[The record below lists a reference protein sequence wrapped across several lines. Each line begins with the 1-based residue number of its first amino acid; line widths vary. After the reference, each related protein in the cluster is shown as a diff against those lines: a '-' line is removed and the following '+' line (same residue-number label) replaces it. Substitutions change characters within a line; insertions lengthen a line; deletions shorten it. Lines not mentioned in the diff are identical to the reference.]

1 MNQPA
6 ALELVLR
13 RDHLIV
19 TVALGV
25 VIAGSWVYLLT
36 GAGMGM
42 YPHEIAAL
50 IPVSVKMAAPM
61 SSAMGA
67 MMAPAEWTPTYGLIM
82 LVMWWLMMLAMMLP
96 SAAPMVLLHAAVTRK
111 SSSKG
116 AANTSPFA
124 ATSAFTAGYLLLWG
138 GFSVVAV
145 WAQWG
150 LEATGRLSTMMTSTH
165 GPLGAG
171 LLLAAGIWQLTPLKY
186 ACLARCRSPISF
198 LSEHW
203 HPGIG
208 GALRMGMRH
217 GLFCLGCC
225 WFLMAL
231 LFYGGVM
238 NLIWILGLALYVLIE
253 KLLPAG
259 VLFGKIT
266 GALLVLWGAWLAI
279 STLLSA

>member
-1 MNQPA
+1 
-6 ALELVLR
+6 
-13 RDHLIV
+13 
-19 TVALGV
+19 
-25 VIAGSWVYLLT
+25 
-36 GAGMGM
+36 MG
-42 YPHEIAAL
+42 Y
-50 IPVSVKMAAPM
+50 S
-61 SSAMGA
+61 
-67 MMAPAEWTPTYGLIM
+67 
-82 LVMWWLMMLAMMLP
+82 
-96 SAAPMVLLHAAVTRK
+96 
-111 SSSKG
+111 
-116 AANTSPFA
+116 
-124 ATSAFTAGYLLLWG
+124 
-138 GFSVVAV
+138 
-145 WAQWG
+145 
-150 LEATGRLSTMMTSTH
+150 
-165 GPLGAG
+165 GAG

-266 GALLVLWGAWLAI
+266 GALLVLWGAWLVI